1 MTIDF
6 SLMLGLEDD
15 PTPREHG
22 EQKQVASAA
31 YVSLHYALTDVRSKH
46 RLGQVHFF
54 LLIIPKMQC
63 VTFYRGKNSTVGV
76 NLLLTSFNHWVPII

>member
-1 MTIDF
+1 MTTGIR
-6 SLMLGLEDD
+6 LMLGLEDEL
-15 PTPREHG
+15 TPREHR

-31 YVSLHYALTDVRSKH
+31 YVSFHYALTDVRSKH
-46 RLGQVHFF
+46 CLGQAHFF

-76 NLLLTSFNHWVPII
+76 NLLLTSLNY